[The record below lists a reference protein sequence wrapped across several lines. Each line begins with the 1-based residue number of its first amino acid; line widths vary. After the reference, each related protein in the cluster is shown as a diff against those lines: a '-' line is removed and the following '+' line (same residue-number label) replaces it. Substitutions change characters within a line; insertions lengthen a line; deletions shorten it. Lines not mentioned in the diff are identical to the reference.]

1 MAAQIYGPTRL
12 GVGLYSVPNA
22 ARLIRV
28 SSQQVR
34 RWIDPQDGLI
44 RRALPPDEQTIT
56 FLELMELH
64 FVKMFREAGVSLQT
78 VRRAAKTAARRFECA
93 YPFTVHRF
101 DTDGRTIFATLIEAE
116 RNRKLVEDLQHGQYV
131 FETIVRPFF
140 KKLEYHHDD
149 PVRFWPMGHTH
160 RIVLDPRRQFGK
172 PIDDASG
179 VPTRALFRAV
189 IAGDDLSTVAT
200 WFNVPAAAVAAAI
213 KFEESLAA

>member
-1 MAAQIYGPTRL
+1 MPAQLSEPNRL
-12 GVGLYSVPNA
+12 GVGLYSVPDA
-22 ARLIRV
+22 ARLIKV

-44 RRALPPDEQTIT
+44 QRVLSPDEQTIT

-78 VRRAAKTAARRFECA
+78 VRRAATTAARHFECA
-93 YPFTVHRF
+93 YPFTIHRF
-101 DTDGRTIFATLIEAE
+101 DSDGRTIFATLIKAE
-116 RNRKLVEDLQHGQYV
+116 KKRKLIEDLQHGQYV

-140 KKLEYHHDD
+140 KKLEYHQDD
-149 PVRFWPMGHTH
+149 PVRFWPMGHSH
-160 RIVLDPRRQFGK
+160 RVVLDPRRQFGK
-172 PIDDASG
+172 PIDAASG

-189 IAGDDLSTVAT
+189 IAGDDPSTVAT
-200 WFNVPAAAVAAAI
+200 WFNVSAAAVAAAV